1 MTHRKAQGTKQQ
13 AKRVAFLFCLV
24 PFAFILPAFS
34 SPPATA
40 QAVGDAPV
48 VVLPFENPAHEPRL
62 TWMREGAAILLTDA
76 LAALGAQVIEREER
90 LQAFDRLQFPAQATL
105 SRASTI
111 RVGHALSAASVV
123 SGTVH
128 VQGDQLIVRARVVR
142 IDTGRLLPEVEASG
156 PLTDMFTVF
165 ATLAQTIQGVPA
177 DPVVN
182 RGGNDRLA
190 RSPQVF
196 ELYVKGL
203 VAETPSTALA
213 FLEQALK
220 AAPAYDRVR
229 LALWELHSES
239 SQHQR
244 ALDAVSAIAPASRLY
259 REGRFR
265 AALSN
270 LHLKRFDEALQIL
283 RVMQSEQPAAP
294 VANAIG
300 VAELRRF
307 AAVQPGRATYY
318 FSLASELDPTDGDL
332 FFNLGYAYWLDKD
345 ANAAIYWLR
354 EAVRRDP
361 ADGDAHFILSVALQL
376 TGATAE
382 AARERELAHRLSS
395 KYKGWE
401 AKPVAG
407 DPVPR
412 GLERLNEELMPA
424 RARVENVI
432 ADAGQRDQEKL
443 AAFHLDAGR
452 RAFERE
458 ADREAIQEL
467 GRAIYLSPY
476 LAEAHLLL
484 GRLYLR
490 GGRAADA
497 VEELKIALW
506 SEPSVP
512 AHLALAEAFLQV
524 EDHAA
529 ARAEVDRAL
538 ALDPNS
544 VEAQALKAKLGGPLD
559 DASSASRG
567 LGGGPW

>member
-1 MTHRKAQGTKQQ
+1 MTRAAALLLAVLLQ
-13 AKRVAFLFCLV
+13 A
-24 PFAFILPAFS
+24 PA
-34 SPPATA
+34 
-40 QAVGDAPV
+40 DAPV
-48 VVLPFENPAHEPRL
+48 VVLPFENPTHEPRL

-76 LAALGAQVIEREER
+76 LAALGAPVIEREER
-90 LQAFDRLQFPAQATL
+90 LQAFDRLQLPAQATL

-123 SGTVH
+123 SGTVQ
-128 VQGDQLIVRARVVR
+128 VQGDQLIARARVVR

-156 PLTDMFTVF
+156 PLTEMFAVF
-165 ATLAQTIQGVPA
+165 ATLAEKIHGGSTSALRAPA
-177 DPVVN
+177 DKPEAEVN
-182 RGGNDRLA
+182 ERLA
-190 RSPQVF
+190 PSPQVF

-203 VAETPSTALA
+203 VAETPSTALG

-220 AAPAYDRVR
+220 AAPRFDRVR
-229 LALWELHSES
+229 LAMWELLSEAS
-239 SQHQR
+239 EHQR
-244 ALDAVSAIAPASRLY
+244 ALDAVSAIASGSRLY

-265 AALSN
+265 AALSH
-270 LHLKRFDEALQIL
+270 LHLKRFDDALQIL
-283 RVMQSEQPAAP
+283 RALQSEQPAAP

-300 VAELRRF
+300 VAELRR
-307 AAVQPGRATYY
+307 ASTVQPGRATYY
-318 FSLASELDPTDGDL
+318 FSQASELDPSDGNL

-345 ANAAIYWLR
+345 ANGAIYWLR

-376 TGATAE
+376 IGATAE

-401 AKPVAG
+401 AKPGA

-412 GLERLNEELMPA
+412 GLERLSEELMPA
-424 RARVENVI
+424 RARVESVI

-443 AAFHLDAGR
+443 AAHHLDAGR

-458 ADREAIQEL
+458 ADREAIQQL
-467 GRAIYLSPY
+467 RRAVYLSPY

-524 EDHAA
+524 EDRAA

-538 ALDPNS
+538 ALDPDS
-544 VEAQALKAKLGGPLD
+544 SEAQAFKAKLGGP
-559 DASSASRG
+559 
-567 LGGGPW
+567 PW